1 MKLKKIFTA
10 LLGILVLAG
19 CGKNIFDGDTYD
31 STTGGKTTGVE
42 YTAEDIRYYT
52 EKDEVIFRQGA
63 KEFYKSY
70 DGFCAVALAN
80 IGNAFGP
87 VLVGEDS
94 IQTQYSTNKDTS
106 VFTSG
111 GSVVV
116 GGKTYFYSSGKSFI
130 SGKLD
135 PNFKYDNYVS
145 NEKTLEGVAKE
156 LATLAT
162 FVPVEES
169 KKAVFNF
176 ELLDSGKY
184 AVYAGPYAS
193 VNTKLTIPSKY
204 NNIDVVE
211 IKKSG
216 FRDLTNINE
225 VVFEN
230 GSSINS
236 IKSYAFNGCSNLR
249 YVVIP
254 STVTTIGEST
264 FYKCDDALL
273 FFGVEARPSGYD
285 SNFNS
290 DQRRAYWGY
299 KGYACSNDFVYGI
312 KNDNAISVVKYI
324 GSDVSLEIPSSYES
338 LSVSHVEKYAF
349 YNQGLIKNI
358 SLPSGLKTIGDFAFC
373 DCVRL
378 EKIIMPNG
386 TVSIG
391 RYVFNGCSNLRYVV
405 IPSTVTTIG
414 ESTFYKCDDAL
425 LFFGVEARPS
435 GYDSNF
441 NSDQRRAYWGYKGY
455 ACSNDFVYGIKNDN
469 AISVVKYIGSD
480 VSLEI
485 PSSYES
491 LSVSHV
497 EKYAFYNQGLIKN
510 ISLPSGLKTIGDFAF
525 CDCVRLEKIIMPN
538 GTVSIGRYVFNGCSN
553 LRYVVIPSTV
563 TTIGESTFY
572 KCDDALLFLGM
583 NGPLSGFDSNFNSDS
598 KRAYYGYIDYIVS
611 DDFVFG
617 LNNNDELAVIKFI
630 GGNKTDVVIPNQFNS
645 KNVTRVEKYA
655 FYNQNLVE
663 NVSFP
668 SCLKTIGDYAFYGCT
683 RLEKLVFPAGTASLS
698 RYVFN
703 GCSGLQYVIIPSS
716 LTTIGDFTFYNC
728 GTAKFY
734 SELASKPVGYSSNW
748 QSGYNTVYWA
758 GQWYLDGSGVP
769 HAY

>member
-80 IGNAFGP
+80 SGNAFGP

-236 IKSYAFNGCSNLR
+236 IKSYA
-249 YVVIP
+249 
-254 STVTTIGEST
+254 
-264 FYKCDDALL
+264 
-273 FFGVEARPSGYD
+273 
-285 SNFNS
+285 
-290 DQRRAYWGY
+290 
-299 KGYACSNDFVYGI
+299 
-312 KNDNAISVVKYI
+312 
-324 GSDVSLEIPSSYES
+324 
-338 LSVSHVEKYAF
+338 
-349 YNQGLIKNI
+349 
-358 SLPSGLKTIGDFAFC
+358 
-373 DCVRL
+373 
-378 EKIIMPNG
+378 
-386 TVSIG
+386 
-391 RYVFNGCSNLRYVV
+391 FNGCSNLRYVV